1 MLLRKHLTGAKLSD
15 IIQPDFERAAVLVFD
30 TYDEMGFPCK
40 RKLIAEIMGKYSN
53 LIFTDE
59 NDKIIALLKTIDFT
73 TSSLRQLLPG
83 MKYEMPPKQ
92 EKSNPLN
99 ADFESFRAE
108 YEKQPRE
115 KAADKFIISSYLG
128 ISSPL
133 SREIVFRATKHTDTP
148 LAFCTAEELWQ
159 SFSGVLKVI
168 KEGSYS
174 PCMVLDENGRPVE
187 YSFTELSH
195 YGVPMVLKHFETLR
209 EMLDAFYEGRDRE
222 QRVRQR
228 AADILHLLTNA
239 ESRLI
244 KKISAQEQELADC
257 DKGEEYKKYGDLITA
272 NLYMLSRGMKRV
284 RLTDYSV
291 MNDDGSFGVAE
302 IEMDELLSPPAN
314 AQRMYKKYN
323 KSKTARVELT
333 KQIAIARSELEY
345 IYTVFDALTKAENAS
360 DLSEIRDELYS
371 SGYASKMKSYT
382 HKKSAAPAVL
392 KFVTGGGYTVLCG
405 KNNTQNEYITHKLA
419 QKTDYWFHAKG
430 VPGSHV
436 VMVCGGEEPEGADF
450 TDAAE
455 IAAHYSKLRGGQN
468 VEVDYTFARN
478 VKKPGTGK
486 PGLVIYHTN
495 WSAVVTPDAEKIAKM
510 RIK

>member
-1 MLLRKHLTGAKLSD
+1 MPLDAVVIHAIREELQKELIGARIDKVQMPERDVLLLSVRGNAGNRKLLLSANTGSARVQFTENSYENPTEPPMFCMLLRKHLTGAKLSD

-302 IEMDELLSPPAN
+302 IEMDERLSPPAN

-371 SGYASKMKSYT
+371 SG
-382 HKKSAAPAVL
+382 
-392 KFVTGGGYTVLCG
+392 
-405 KNNTQNEYITHKLA
+405 
-419 QKTDYWFHAKG
+419 
-430 VPGSHV
+430 
-436 VMVCGGEEPEGADF
+436 
-450 TDAAE
+450 
-455 IAAHYSKLRGGQN
+455 
-468 VEVDYTFARN
+468 
-478 VKKPGTGK
+478 
-486 PGLVIYHTN
+486 
-495 WSAVVTPDAEKIAKM
+495 
-510 RIK
+510 